1 MQIKNLEGR
10 VLREVPGDSL
20 KGADLSGK
28 SLNGADLRKA
38 DLRGADLRKV
48 GLSWADLRRANL
60 SWADLTWADLRGA
73 HLHDVNIRWA
83 DLRNANL
90 RGADLRGA
98 NLRKAD
104 LRGADLRKADLSWA
118 DLRGANLS
126 WADLTWADLRWA
138 DLSWA
143 YLTGAHIEGAV
154 LPLPIV
160 PSEGDFL
167 GYKKVIQ
174 ADGSYA
180 VITLRIPADAQRT
193 SALTSLKCRASHVVV
208 VNGEGVSPTNSRG
221 KLRYT
226 PGAVVTADR
235 FNPDRR
241 EECTNGVHFF
251 LTFEEAEK
259 YRPWHET

>member
-1 MQIKNLEGR
+1 MQIKNRDGELWH
-10 VLREVPGDSL
+10 EVPGDSL

-28 SLNGADLRKA
+28 NLNEANLSGADLRRADLRDA
-38 DLRGADLRKV
+38 DLRGADLRA
-48 GLSWADLRRANL
+48 GNF
-60 SWADLTWADLRGA
+60 
-73 HLHDVNIRWA
+73 RWA
-83 DLRNANL
+83 VL

-98 NLRKAD
+98 DLRKAD

-118 DLRGANLS
+118 DLGGANLS
-126 WADLTWADLRWA
+126 WADLTGADLRWA